1 MDRFI
6 MNTDLPGVIAGRML
20 SKRALRGTSTGQKM
34 TLLLSSVCRFGSS
47 VPMCR
52 GSSGLLGACTLC
64 AHPCITYVIAF
75 VCVQAKQMH
84 VNYIN

>member
-34 TLLLSSVCRFGSS
+34 TLLLSSVCRFGEQRTD
-47 VPMCR
+47 VQ
-52 GSSGLLGACTLC
+52 GLLWFVRCVYTVCSSMHYLCDCICVCTGKTD
-64 AHPCITYVIAF
+64 AR
-75 VCVQAKQMH
+75 
-84 VNYIN
+84 